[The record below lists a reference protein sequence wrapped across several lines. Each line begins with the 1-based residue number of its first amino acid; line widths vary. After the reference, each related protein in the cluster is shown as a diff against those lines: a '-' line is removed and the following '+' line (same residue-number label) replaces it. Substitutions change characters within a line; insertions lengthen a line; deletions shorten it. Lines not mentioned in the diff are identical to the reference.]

1 MSNKPPDQEPHWY
14 AVLVAVLCVIS
25 LWVLY
30 MIAQTT
36 LEMEAAVR
44 QPLPLTIEQS
54 KETCPCGQK

>member
-1 MSNKPPDQEPHWY
+1 MSNKPPDQEPQWY
-14 AVLVAVLCVIS
+14 ALLVAVLCVIS

-36 LEMEAAVR
+36 LEMEAAVK

-54 KETCPCGQK
+54 KEP

>member
-1 MSNKPPDQEPHWY
+1 MSNKPPDQEPQWY
-14 AVLVAVLCVIS
+14 ALLVAVLCMIS

-36 LEMEAAVR
+36 LEMEAAVK

-54 KETCPCGQK
+54 KEP